1 MVYSTEGVYS
11 LSPIIPVK
19 YREEVMK
26 ILEKLQG
33 EGKVTCSRIGNQPDL
48 RLTVGAKV
56 IGVLP
61 FADLISC
68 LNPQKQVKKPI
79 SSPIVIDCDEEIR
92 PSSGLMERFCEIRSL
107 HSLCEEY
114 MEAIGLPA
122 CEYLSQEGSLKQ
134 CRIEL
139 AGTVVVIGRAEA
151 WKQARARA
159 ALEVMYRLDKAL
171 CENWLNQH
179 ITEFSAFVD
188 S

>member
-1 MVYSTEGVYS
+1 MVYSADGVYS
-11 LSPIIPVK
+11 LSPIIPVR

-48 RLTVGAKV
+48 LFAVGARV

-61 FADLISC
+61 FQDLISC
-68 LNPQKQVKKPI
+68 LKPQKEVKKSI
-79 SSPIVIDCDEEIR
+79 SSPIFIDCDEEIR
-92 PSSGLMERFCEIRSL
+92 PNSALRERFCKIRSL

-114 MEAIGLPA
+114 MESIGLSA
-122 CEYLSQEGSLKQ
+122 SEYLSQEGPLKQ

-139 AGTVVVIGRAEA
+139 GGTVVVIGRAEG

-159 ALEVMYRLDKAL
+159 ALEVMYRLDKDL
-171 CENWLNQH
+171 CESWLTQH
-179 ITEFSAFVD
+179 ITEFTAFVD